1 MPWSPTQFFPHPLA
15 NVRTYNAKRSVANVA
30 SYGIVDMLIW
40 EGLGDL
46 INKFRKREL
55 GLDPLDAMR
64 SPGLIHRLQVPYSY
78 LWYLN
83 HLPQFSKIMSNGE
96 YIKVSISPIKTRRL
110 AREHRCV
117 WIQLPL
123 HREQISTTRRPGCIP
138 QRRPRSDLHR
148 IWLNRR

>member
-78 LWYLN
+78 LWY
-83 HLPQFSKIMSNGE
+83 
-96 YIKVSISPIKTRRL
+96 
-110 AREHRCV
+110 
-117 WIQLPL
+117 
-123 HREQISTTRRPGCIP
+123 
-138 QRRPRSDLHR
+138 
-148 IWLNRR
+148 